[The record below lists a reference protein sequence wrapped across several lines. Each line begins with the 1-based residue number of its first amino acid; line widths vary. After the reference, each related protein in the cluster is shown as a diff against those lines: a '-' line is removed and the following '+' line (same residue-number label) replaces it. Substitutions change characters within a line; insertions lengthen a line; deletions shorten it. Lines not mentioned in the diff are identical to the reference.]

1 MKKIFLL
8 LALALSISAY
18 AQIDKKKAF
27 FLLQSSGEQTDPNI
41 ALGDAFLTSNAKTR
55 SYWDFTS
62 LSGSEG
68 DAITS
73 VSDLRGNGW
82 TLGNFSGSATPLV
95 GNIQS
100 GTTLIKTLHSYTA
113 SGFESGLVGTGA
125 ATNLLINS
133 VEVHLLVNLFDG
145 RPSSFLYLFGCSNGG
160 TQYFRLGVNA
170 SGNLTLEYAAAGAGL
185 TTLSSS
191 GYALPNGLTGVTLI
205 RLVCNFTTDVIS
217 GMING
222 VPITF
227 SVGSGNAISSWNP
240 ALWVCSKGIGVGGHW
255 DSSFTNDTGA
265 TKHTLKCAV
274 TDLITDDEYL
284 QLAASFLN

>member
-1 MKKIFLL
+1 MRKLIIAILLLTSVLSNAQNKKKIF
-8 LALALSISAY
+8 AILSASN
-18 AQIDKKKAF
+18 
-27 FLLQSSGEQTDPNI
+27 GEQVDPNI

-55 SYWDFTS
+55 SYWDFTA

-100 GTTLIKTLHSYTA
+100 GTTLIKTLHSYTP
-113 SGFESGLVGTGA
+113 SGTESGLVGTGA
-125 ATNLLINS
+125 ATNLLKNS

-145 RPSSFLYLFGCSNGG
+145 RPSSSLYLFGCANGG
-160 TQYFRLGVNA
+160 TQYFRLGVNT

-240 ALWVCSKGIGVGGHW
+240 ALWVCSQGIGIGGHW
-255 DSSFTNDTGA
+255 DSAFTNDAGV